1 LPEHYSTEQ
10 KAACE
15 PIDWARVP
23 DEPKVADALAGAC
36 TPAAILRELRD
47 APPVVIAE
55 TGIAELDRLCGGGL
69 PIPWRVMLVGMPSA
83 WKTGLAVYLADRFE
97 RADLCVGILA
107 IDEEPED
114 VAVRIAQMSAFDRT
128 KLQRQDRE
136 ELDAACEDLDGAHII
151 LYDQE
156 HTIESAAFD
165 LYKRASNAGKRA
177 VFVVDSIQTARCN
190 ALSEKAAASPRDV
203 VEANV
208 AAFRWVTS
216 TYRMLGIATSEAN
229 RAAYRDGGVMQA
241 SMAAG
246 AESRSIE
253 YAAQTMIV
261 LRADD
266 AEPDTLFHAD
276 VAKNRARLK
285 GAFSFRLNREHHT
298 ISELGASALK
308 EERKEAKQAEKR
320 TAAQADAVAVAR
332 EVHAQP
338 GLTKR
343 RLYQALRERHGA
355 FADSRTDAGLE
366 ALGGGVELRDGPGRS
381 KEHYLNVERL
391 PAFVLDAMPAL
402 QSAAA

>member
-1 LPEHYSTEQ
+1 
-10 KAACE
+10 
-15 PIDWARVP
+15 
-23 DEPKVADALAGAC
+23 
-36 TPAAILRELRD
+36 
-47 APPVVIAE
+47 
-55 TGIAELDRLCGGGL
+55 
-69 PIPWRVMLVGMPSA
+69 MLVGMPSA

-97 RADLCVGILA
+97 RAGLCVGILA

-128 KLQRQDRE
+128 KLQLQDRE
-136 ELDAACEDLDGAHII
+136 ELDAACEDLDGAHLI
-151 LYDQE
+151 LYDHV
-156 HTIESAAFD
+156 HTIESAAYD
-165 LYKRASNAGKRA
+165 LYKRARDAGKRA

-190 ALSEKAAASPRDV
+190 ALGEKAAASPRDV

-229 RAAYRDGGVMQA
+229 RAAYRDGGLMQA

-285 GAFSFRLNREHHT
+285 GEFSFRLNREHHT
-298 ISELGASALK
+298 IAMVESGQLK
-308 EERKEAKQAEKR
+308 NERKEAKRAEQH
-320 TAAQADAVAVAR
+320 TARQADAVAVAR
-332 EVHAQP
+332 ELLDAP
-338 GLTKR
+338 GLTMN
-343 RLYQALRERHGA
+343 RLYDALRARHGSFSEGRA
-355 FADSRTDAGLE
+355 DAGLRL
-366 ALGGGVELRDGPGRS
+366 LGAGVERRDGTNRS
-381 KEHYLNVERL
+381 KGHFLNRGKL
-391 PAFVLDAMPAL
+391 PAFVLEELPEPT
-402 QSAAA
+402 AAQAA